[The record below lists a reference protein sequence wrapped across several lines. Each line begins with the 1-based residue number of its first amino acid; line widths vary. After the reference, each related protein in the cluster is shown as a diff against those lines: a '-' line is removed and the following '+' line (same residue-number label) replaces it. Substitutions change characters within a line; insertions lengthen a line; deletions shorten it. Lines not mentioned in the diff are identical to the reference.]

1 MIFLGKFVH
10 LYILCSYVEASY
22 FIKHDSII
30 VCILSEGTRNI
41 ALDVAGAGIFQRRT
55 SKRTQ
60 TALPVEQ
67 H

>member
-1 MIFLGKFVH
+1 MFIM
-10 LYILCSYVEASY
+10 CSYVEASY
-22 FIKHDSII
+22 FIKRDSII
-30 VCILSEGTRNI
+30 LCILSEGTRNI
-41 ALDVAGAGIFQRRT
+41 ALDVADAGIYQRRT